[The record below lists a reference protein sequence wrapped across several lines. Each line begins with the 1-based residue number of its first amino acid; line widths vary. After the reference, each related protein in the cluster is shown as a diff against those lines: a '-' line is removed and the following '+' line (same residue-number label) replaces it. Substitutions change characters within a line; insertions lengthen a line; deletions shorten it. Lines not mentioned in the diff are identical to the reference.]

1 MTMKKIEDA
10 VKKNYIWRYLA
21 LFSEYEEVKRREHK
35 YYNKVKTFYEDNKLE
50 RKTFLKYYNRYIES
64 WRNEESIFPQKR
76 WPRYKTRRID
86 LDIEEEIVKLRKL
99 GNNRYEIHSI
109 LKPKYKWRSPSC
121 SGIYNVFKRY
131 KLNRM
136 NHEIKEQKQQII
148 TKKMWELWHIDCH
161 YLKRWI
167 IKGDSKRYYLVWLI
181 DDYTRIVEC
190 QITEDLKA
198 LTVMFAWLRCINLL
212 NWYYWIEFESILS
225 DNWVEFGS
233 KQAKDKKQYPFE
245 RMLMELWIK
254 HKYTRPYRPE
264 TNGKIERFWR
274 IIEEEFLEWS
284 EFENIEELKDE
295 LMKYVYYYNNIRAHW
310 SLEWQSPF
318 NFTKNLLPN

>member
-64 WRNEESIFPQKR
+64 WREEESIFPQKR

-99 GNNRYEIHSI
+99 GNNRYEIYSI

-131 KLNRM
+131 KINRM
-136 NHEIKEQKQQII
+136 NQWMNESDESIVAAAVCRLTFTTNWSIL
-148 TKKMWELWHIDCH
+148 M
-161 YLKRWI
+161 YLLN
-167 IKGDSKRYYLVWLI
+167 YLVI
-181 DDYTRIVEC
+181 
-190 QITEDLKA
+190 
-198 LTVMFAWLRCINLL
+198 
-212 NWYYWIEFESILS
+212 
-225 DNWVEFGS
+225 
-233 KQAKDKKQYPFE
+233 
-245 RMLMELWIK
+245 
-254 HKYTRPYRPE
+254 
-264 TNGKIERFWR
+264 
-274 IIEEEFLEWS
+274 
-284 EFENIEELKDE
+284 
-295 LMKYVYYYNNIRAHW
+295 
-310 SLEWQSPF
+310 
-318 NFTKNLLPN
+318 